1 MDFFFGGFSI
11 FALFMMVIPI
21 LIPIIALVD
30 IIKSDFEGNNKLLWV
45 IIVLLAN
52 ILGAI
57 LYFLIGR
64 DQKINRSGQ

>member
-1 MDFFFGGFSI
+1 MGFLFGGFSI
-11 FALFMMVIPI
+11 FTLFFIVIPI
-21 LIPIIALVD
+21 LIPILALVD
-30 IIKSDFEGNNKLLWV
+30 IIKRDFEGNNKLLWV

-64 DQKINRSGQ
+64 DQKIKKSGQ

>member
-1 MDFFFGGFSI
+1 MGFFFGGFSI
-11 FALFMMVIPI
+11 FALFLM

-52 ILGAI
+52 VLGAI

-64 DQKINRSGQ
+64 DQKIRKSGE

>member
-1 MDFFFGGFSI
+1 MGFLFGGFSI
-11 FALFMMVIPI
+11 FTLFFIVIPI
-21 LIPIIALVD
+21 LIPILALVD

-64 DQKINRSGQ
+64 DQKIKKSGQ